1 MLRICGF
8 CTIYNI
14 GSRVNIFRISKY
26 LYIAS
31 HIGRQLIHYHAS
43 SNDKP
48 DDTSPHVFSGGDS
61 WRGLFYRGGS
71 MNWEKFQRGINQ
83 YFMYDP
89 DDPAVDGLLKD
100 MVKGSVIDVGTCQGH
115 LPPRYRTVV
124 TISDDDDNDWLFSF
138 SFQVAT
144 IIPVWTHKEST

>member
-1 MLRICGF
+1 
-8 CTIYNI
+8 
-14 GSRVNIFRISKY
+14 
-26 LYIAS
+26 
-31 HIGRQLIHYHAS
+31 
-43 SNDKP
+43 
-48 DDTSPHVFSGGDS
+48 
-61 WRGLFYRGGS
+61 

-124 TISDDDDNDWLFSF
+124 TISDDDDNEWLFSF

-144 IIPVWTHKEST
+144 IIPV